1 MFDMFSNLE
10 HEVSVLLALAV
21 ILCAGFLV
29 TRLTKMLH
37 LPNVSGYI
45 LAGFFI
51 GPHFLHIIPE
61 ALADNMD
68 FVADI
73 ALAFIAF
80 GVGKFFKKDAL
91 RTTGARVL
99 VITIMEA
106 LLAGMLVA
114 AAMLLLFDSDWK
126 LALLLGAIATAT
138 APASTVMTINQYHAH
153 GEFVDT
159 LLQIVALDDVVCLLV
174 FSIAAAVVNTADSG
188 VFTATTVFLPLIYNL
203 AAIVLGAVLALLL
216 AKLLHPGRSSDN
228 RLVLVIAMLLGLS
241 GLCAAFDISPLLSCM
256 VFGAVYI
263 NITEDRELY
272 RQLNGFAPPIMSI
285 FFIASGM
292 KLDISA
298 LSAFGLAGIGYFVI
312 RIAGKYVGAY
322 LGCLMAHTGQ
332 NTRRY
337 LGMALVPQA
346 GVSIGLAYLGE
357 RMLPPAIGSVLVTV
371 ILASSVLYEL
381 IGPVCAKQALFRS
394 GAVPEKEN
402 KLLHFRQK
410 REKAVTK

>member
-45 LAGFFI
+45 LAGIFI

-80 GVGKFFKKDAL
+80 GVGKFFKRDAL

-174 FSIAAAVVNTADSG
+174 FSIGSGGRKYCGLWCFHSNNCFFAAD
-188 VFTATTVFLPLIYNL
+188 L
-203 AAIVLGAVLALLL
+203 
-216 AKLLHPGRSSDN
+216 
-228 RLVLVIAMLLGLS
+228 
-241 GLCAAFDISPLLSCM
+241 
-256 VFGAVYI
+256 
-263 NITEDRELY
+263 
-272 RQLNGFAPPIMSI
+272 
-285 FFIASGM
+285 
-292 KLDISA
+292 
-298 LSAFGLAGIGYFVI
+298 
-312 RIAGKYVGAY
+312 
-322 LGCLMAHTGQ
+322 
-332 NTRRY
+332 
-337 LGMALVPQA
+337 
-346 GVSIGLAYLGE
+346 
-357 RMLPPAIGSVLVTV
+357 
-371 ILASSVLYEL
+371 
-381 IGPVCAKQALFRS
+381 
-394 GAVPEKEN
+394 
-402 KLLHFRQK
+402 
-410 REKAVTK
+410 